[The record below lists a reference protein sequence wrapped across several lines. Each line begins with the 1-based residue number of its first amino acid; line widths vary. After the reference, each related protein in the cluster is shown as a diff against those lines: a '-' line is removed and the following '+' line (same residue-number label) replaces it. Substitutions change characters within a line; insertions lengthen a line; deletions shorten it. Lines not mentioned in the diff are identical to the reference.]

1 MTIIKIL
8 VMDKNDVN
16 ASELLFES
24 DVVAKFYQK

>member
-8 VMDKNDVN
+8 VTDKNDIN

-24 DVVAKFYQK
+24 NVIVKILPK